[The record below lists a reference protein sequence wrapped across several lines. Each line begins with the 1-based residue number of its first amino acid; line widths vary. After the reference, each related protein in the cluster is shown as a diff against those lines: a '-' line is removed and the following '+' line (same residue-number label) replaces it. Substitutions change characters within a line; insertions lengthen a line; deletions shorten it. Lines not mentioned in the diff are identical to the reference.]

1 MSRKSIANQF
11 LNYTKKTEKD
21 ERLIKKCK
29 CGNEVHPYLLII
41 NPVTNEIEEAMQ
53 LKTMKRTKLKTSKS
67 KSKSKSK
74 SNSKHSTLK
83 RGGKKHKK
91 TIKKKG
97 KGRKHKTRKHK

>member
-29 CGNEVHPYLLII
+29 CGNDVHPYLLII
-41 NPVTNEIEEAMQ
+41 NPKTNEIEEAMQ
-53 LKTMKRTKLKTSKS
+53 LKTMKRVKLKTSKS
-67 KSKSKSK
+67 KSKSKS
-74 SNSKHSTLK
+74 NSKYSTVK

-91 TIKKKG
+91 TIRK

>member
-11 LNYTKKTEKD
+11 LNYTKKTQKD

-41 NPVTNEIEEAMQ
+41 NPITNEIEEAMQ
-53 LKTMKRTKLKTSKS
+53 LKTMKHTKLKTSKSKGKS

-74 SNSKHSTLK
+74 SSTVK

-91 TIKKKG
+91 TAKK

>member
-11 LNYTKKTEKD
+11 LNYTKKTQKD

-41 NPVTNEIEEAMQ
+41 NPITNEIEEAMQ
-53 LKTMKRTKLKTSKS
+53 LKTMKHTKLKTSKS

-74 SNSKHSTLK
+74 SSTLK

-91 TIKKKG
+91 TVKKK